1 MTILNLMLGKERGGL
16 EQAALD
22 YAQSLALAGIPS
34 LSVISPEAW
43 VEAPMV
49 AAGVMHETLANNGRF
64 DFFAPAR
71 LRALAK
77 RTHARAIIC
86 HGNRALMLALRAFNT
101 PSSPKIIA
109 VAHNYKTKRFARA
122 HACFAITQ
130 HGAQHLAAMGAQ
142 NITLMPNMVRVITP
156 PAREAFRTPPV
167 IGTMGR
173 FVAKKGFT
181 HFIEALS
188 VLRARGVAFKAVIG
202 GDGEEHAAIAE
213 RITRYQLNESITL
226 SGWVQNKSAFFA
238 GLDIFVLPSLH
249 EPFGIVLIEAMNHAV
264 PVISTDSEG
273 PREIIHHGIDGLLSP
288 RADPEKLADAIAEL
302 LSNPARAA
310 TMGAAGHAHVASH
323 YSMDAMA
330 RRLQTALAPYINAL

>member
-22 YAQSLALAGIPS
+22 YAQSLVLAGIPS

-49 AAGVMHETLANNGRF
+49 AANVAHETLSNTGRL

-71 LRALAK
+71 LRKLA
-77 RTHARAIIC
+77 ARRNATAVIC

-109 VAHNYKTKRFARA
+109 VAHNYKTKRFAKA

-130 HGAQHLAAMGAQ
+130 HGAQHLQAMGAQ
-142 NITLMPNMVRVITP
+142 NITHMPNMVRVIAP
-156 PAREAFRTPPV
+156 PVREAFRTPPV

-181 HFIEALS
+181 HFIEAMS
-188 VLRARGVAFKAVIG
+188 VLRARGIAFKAIIG

-213 RITRYQLNESITL
+213 RITRYQLNDSITL
-226 SGWVQNKSAFFA
+226 RGWVQNKSAFFA
-238 GLDIFVLPSLH
+238 GIDIFVLPSLH

-264 PVISTDSEG
+264 PVISTDAEG
-273 PREIIHHGIDGLLSP
+273 PSEILHHGVDGLLTP
-288 RADPEKLADAIAEL
+288 RADPEKLADAIAQL
-302 LSNPARAA
+302 LANPARAA
-310 TMGAAGHAHVASH
+310 AMGASGHAHVASE
-323 YSMDAMA
+323 YSMAAMA
-330 RRLQTALAPYINAL
+330 KRLQTALAPYITCA